1 MRLLLCCA
9 VVAGDAKR
17 RRLVGRRRRREC
29 LAAAPQVPARRVV
42 AADLVREAR
51 EALRLPYHDPSRYF
65 SVEQDPA
72 RGGAVDVYALAGSW
86 PHSNKRDTTTRR
98 RCADAAN
105 SAPARRGRLNRPYAR
120 RLAEYHRALQLV
132 ELGTHLRARLLRLP
146 HLVFLEA

>member
-1 MRLLLCCA
+1 MTMRLLLCCA

-17 RRLVGRRRRREC
+17 RRLEGRRRRREC

-72 RGGAVDVYALAGSW
+72 HRRRRRRPAFYVHEGVPGTFKELCAYRADKSAGVASRLVRYALDRAALEAAT
-86 PHSNKRDTTTRR
+86 RD
-98 RCADAAN
+98 AK
-105 SAPARRGRLNRPYAR
+105 
-120 RLAEYHRALQLV
+120 RAL
-132 ELGTHLRARLLRLP
+132 AC
-146 HLVFLEA
+146 AAS